1 MYYGTFIIQY
11 IHKETDYNTSCYLW
25 RRTICFVLSS
35 PYVCQW
41 LLSYGSPLYLWSN
54 SRIGGYHLGNSK
66 PLSEEI
72 VVSSQL
78 LVISHWQLTT
88 KIQFS
93 KNEGK
98 FSKKIDKSIICID
111 NQYFMFLW
119 NKFQF
124 SKNEKNSPKTEK
136 LLMKYEYSSHFTI
149 KGVSS
154 SLKWVVSSTGNGH
167 ELQKKHQQGG
177 KEIR

>member
-1 MYYGTFIIQY
+1 
-11 IHKETDYNTSCYLW
+11 
-25 RRTICFVLSS
+25 
-35 PYVCQW
+35 
-41 LLSYGSPLYLWSN
+41 
-54 SRIGGYHLGNSK
+54 
-66 PLSEEI
+66 
-72 VVSSQL
+72 
-78 LVISHWQLTT
+78 
-88 KIQFS
+88 
-93 KNEGK
+93 
-98 FSKKIDKSIICID
+98 
-111 NQYFMFLW
+111 MFLW

-136 LLMKYEYSSHFTI
+136 LLMKYEYSSHFMI